1 MLIPRNAID
10 RNDFNAYYGNCFLID
25 PNTNQPSVLLEV
37 QHGETAEYPHAFL
50 VENYIGDSY
59 TKLKS
64 ETKRYEGRATEKFYD
79 TSIYNNYPLGYR
91 SLDQGRQ
98 LFYFHNS
105 PVRLGQ
111 RGLNFRRIGVDI
123 DRTTQFGFGH
133 LIKMQ
138 IEFQEQKAAWL
149 ILKPEFIGIK
159 DGIEMMV
166 RGERASIALCP
177 EAALVLSTSKDSKN
191 FPISVLYKQRL
202 LAKADVHG
210 NLVSDAVS
218 NLDLL
223 DKALNYV
230 QAR

>member
-10 RNDFNAYYGNCFLID
+10 RTDFNAYYANCFLID
-25 PNTNQPSVLLEV
+25 PNTNQPAVLIEV
-37 QHGETAEYPHAFL
+37 QHGETAEWPHVFFT
-50 VENYIGDSY
+50 ENFVGDSY
-59 TKLKS
+59 NKLKH
-64 ETKRYEGRATEKFYD
+64 ETKRYEGPATEKFYD
-79 TSIYNNYPLGYR
+79 TSIYSNFPLGYR
-91 SLDQGRQ
+91 SIDQGRQ

-105 PVRLGQ
+105 PARLGQ

-133 LIKMQ
+133 LVKMH
-138 IEFQEQKAAWL
+138 IEFQERRAAWL

-159 DGIEMMV
+159 DGIEMMA

-177 EAALVLSTSKDSKN
+177 EAALVLSTSKDAKE

-202 LAKADVHG
+202 LAKASLDG
-210 NLVSDAVS
+210 NVVSESPS

-223 DKALNYV
+223 NKALAHV